1 MVIELNSQIIL
12 NKLFLLGMRINP
24 VLKILRLSLWQFS
37 LVHLFRWLMK
47 SYPKLQISPHAP
59 FCINWEIFY
68 LCYSMNTPSAN
79 ILGPYT
85 EIYPFPAV
93 QSSILLSMILVLNS
107 NLPYS
112 FKMPQCACVRARLHT
127 HKRPA
132 CTCSHKFALLSI
144 ECTYTENV
152 THPSV
157 IIFSFFAATTYDMD
171 FDLIL

>member
-1 MVIELNSQIIL
+1 M
-12 NKLFLLGMRINP
+12 
-24 VLKILRLSLWQFS
+24 
-37 LVHLFRWLMK
+37 HLFRWLMK

-112 FKMPQCACVRARLHT
+112 FKNASMRMCACSSAHT
-127 HKRPA
+127 QAPCMHMLTQICIVEHWMHVHRK
-132 CTCSHKFALLSI
+132 CYTSI
-144 ECTYTENV
+144 CDNILFLCCYNLWYGLW
-152 THPSV
+152 S
-157 IIFSFFAATTYDMD
+157 
-171 FDLIL
+171 DLIIWFNVRIVLSRLSN